1 MRQKAFCPTRC
12 LATNMTDTTENN
24 AVQSTDEWA
33 QNWSEMLQHAKTRP
47 QMFLGD
53 QATAHRHIMS
63 TAFRLVWQ
71 AKVLRQPQR
80 VHVVLSP
87 NQCTVRCDAG
97 PLIRPVQEMFSF
109 PGGQVMGEDWQKE
122 GRDYFQRIQAEDEAR
137 GLEWSK
143 QRHRRGWR
151 YCFSG
156 PIGPRLWAFWY
167 DALFAVQFTWGL
179 RTDEG
184 LWCQAYR
191 SGLPNAEPFLIHDPS
206 PIGLF
211 VLADLDPLWFT
222 GLPFDAEDVDQRR
235 SAANRQ
241 AGVGQQYKPQPAW
254 STGEIEAVWYEADD
268 LVTEKSLTAEGVRE
282 WLQARH

>member
-1 MRQKAFCPTRC
+1 
-12 LATNMTDTTENN
+12 MTDTTKNN
-24 AVQSTDEWA
+24 AVQSTDEWT
-33 QNWSEMLQHAKTRP
+33 QKWSEMLQHAKTRP

-71 AKVLRQPQR
+71 AKVVRQPQG

-97 PLIRPVQEMFSF
+97 PLIRPVQEIFSF
-109 PGGQVMGEDWQKE
+109 PGGKVIGEDWQQK

-151 YCFSG
+151 YCFDG
-156 PIGPRLWAFWY
+156 PIGPRLWALWY
-167 DALFAVQFTWGL
+167 DALFAVRFTWGL

-191 SGLPNAEPFLIHDPS
+191 SGLPIAEPFLVKDP
-206 PIGLF
+206 PPVGLF
-211 VLADLDPLWFT
+211 VLADLDPFWFT
-222 GLPFDAEDVDQRR
+222 GLPFDAEDIDQLR
-235 SAANRQ
+235 SAANLR
-241 AGVGQQYKPQPAW
+241 AGLGQPYKPQPAW
-254 STGEIEAVWYEADD
+254 STGEIEAVWHEADD

-282 WLQARH
+282 WLRADNAVV